1 MRGKRLLSV
10 VACSLGFSFCAG
22 AAGADAAAV
31 MESGQADKVMEA
43 GQMDNAMA
51 AGQAENVMAAGST
64 VVNTDRHRLLRDGK
78 GTGRDAVAE
87 AGSENMASGEA
98 EPKELSLQER
108 IQRILHPEDF
118 MPPKP
123 AEAVMSSDDNM
134 IMGGAVATQEQC
146 VRYLL
151 RNNPYPKLNVSPQE
165 LVAYYYEE
173 GSRVGIRPDIAFAQ
187 ALKETGYFRYG
198 GTVVPAQNN
207 YCGLGTTSATVRGA
221 YFATPRLGVKAHIQH
236 LLAYASTEKPDDN
249 IVDPRYDL
257 VRNSYGE
264 KTLNRWQDLN
274 GRWAVP
280 GVGYGQSILNDY
292 YKGIIN
298 S

>member
-10 VACSLGFSFCAG
+10 VACSLGFYFFAG

-31 MESGQADKVMEA
+31 MEAGQADKVME
-43 GQMDNAMA
+43 
-51 AGQAENVMAAGST
+51 AGST

-123 AEAVMSSDDNM
+123 AEAGMSSDDNM

>member
-10 VACSLGFSFCAG
+10 VACGLSVLLWLGTGS
-22 AAGADAAAV
+22 ADAAAIRDAKR
-31 MESGQADKVMEA
+31 SGNVQAV
-43 GQMDNAMA
+43 
-51 AGQAENVMAAGST
+51 GST
-64 VVNTDRHRLLRDGK
+64 IVNTDRHKSLRSGDVMDRNEVADDG
-78 GTGRDAVAE
+78 VE
-87 AGSENMASGEA
+87 AMSAAGQPE
-98 EPKELSLQER
+98 KKLSLQER
-108 IQRILHPEDF
+108 IQRILHPEQF
-118 MPPKP
+118 QPPKP
-123 AEAVMSSDDNM
+123 AEPVMSSDDNM

-173 GSRVGIRPDIAFAQ
+173 GSRTGIRPDIAFAQ

-264 KTLNRWQDLN
+264 KTLTRWQDLN

>member
-10 VACSLGFSFCAG
+10 VACSLSFLFFAG
-22 AAGADAAAV
+22 IGSADATT
-31 MESGQADKVMEA
+31 GRQA
-43 GQMDNAMA
+43 GQPEDVRVS
-51 AGQAENVMAAGST
+51 GRT
-64 VVNTDRHRLLRDGK
+64 VVNTDRHKSLRSGDVMD
-78 GTGRDAVAE
+78 RNEVADEGVE
-87 AGSENMASGEA
+87 AMSAA
-98 EPKELSLQER
+98 EKPEKALSLQER

-123 AEAVMSSDDNM
+123 AVVAMSNDDNM

-173 GSRVGIRPDIAFAQ
+173 GSRTGIRPDIAFAQ

-264 KTLNRWQDLN
+264 KTLTRWQDLN

>member
-10 VACSLGFSFCAG
+10 VACSLGFYFFAG

-31 MESGQADKVMEA
+31 MEAGQADKVME
-43 GQMDNAMA
+43 
-51 AGQAENVMAAGST
+51 AGST

-123 AEAVMSSDDNM
+123 AEVVMSSDDNM

>member
-1 MRGKRLLSV
+1 MRGKRLLSI
-10 VACSLGFSFCAG
+10 VACSLGFCFFAG

-31 MESGQADKVMEA
+31 ME
-43 GQMDNAMA
+43 

-123 AEAVMSSDDNM
+123 AEVVMSSDDNM

>member
-1 MRGKRLLSV
+1 MRGNRLLSV
-10 VACSLGFSFCAG
+10 VACGLSVLLWLGTGS
-22 AAGADAAAV
+22 ADAAAIRDAKR
-31 MESGQADKVMEA
+31 SGNVQAV
-43 GQMDNAMA
+43 
-51 AGQAENVMAAGST
+51 GST
-64 VVNTDRHRLLRDGK
+64 VVNTDRHKSLRSGDVMDRNEVADDG
-78 GTGRDAVAE
+78 VE
-87 AGSENMASGEA
+87 AMSAAGQPE
-98 EPKELSLQER
+98 KKLSLQER
-108 IQRILHPEDF
+108 IQRILHPEQF
-118 MPPKP
+118 QPPKP
-123 AEAVMSSDDNM
+123 AEPVMSSDDNM

-173 GSRVGIRPDIAFAQ
+173 GSRAGIRPDIAFAQ

-264 KTLNRWQDLN
+264 KTLTRWQDLN

>member
-10 VACSLGFSFCAG
+10 VACSLGFYFFAG

-31 MESGQADKVMEA
+31 ME
-43 GQMDNAMA
+43 

-123 AEAVMSSDDNM
+123 AEVVMSSDDNM

>member
-10 VACSLGFSFCAG
+10 VACSLGFCFFAG

-31 MESGQADKVMEA
+31 ME
-43 GQMDNAMA
+43 

>member
-10 VACSLGFSFCAG
+10 VACSLGFYFFAG

-31 MESGQADKVMEA
+31 ME
-43 GQMDNAMA
+43 

>member
-1 MRGKRLLSV
+1 MSGKRLLSI
-10 VACSLGFSFCAG
+10 VACSLGFCFFAG

-31 MESGQADKVMEA
+31 ME
-43 GQMDNAMA
+43 

>member
-10 VACSLGFSFCAG
+10 VACSLGFYFFAG

-31 MESGQADKVMEA
+31 MEAGQADKVMEA
-43 GQMDNAMA
+43 GQMDNA
-51 AGQAENVMAAGST
+51 MAAGST

-173 GSRVGIRPDIAFAQ
+173 GSRAGIRPDIAFAQ

>member
-10 VACSLGFSFCAG
+10 VACSLGFYFFAG

-31 MESGQADKVMEA
+31 ME
-43 GQMDNAMA
+43 

-87 AGSENMASGEA
+87 AGSEKMASGEA

-165 LVAYYYEE
+165 LVAYYYGE

>member
-10 VACSLGFSFCAG
+10 VACSLGFCFFAG

-31 MESGQADKVMEA
+31 MEAGQADKVMEA
-43 GQMDNAMA
+43 GQMDNA
-51 AGQAENVMAAGST
+51 MAAGST

-87 AGSENMASGEA
+87 AGSENMAFGEA

-151 RNNPYPKLNVSPQE
+151 RNNP
-165 LVAYYYEE
+165 
-173 GSRVGIRPDIAFAQ
+173 
-187 ALKETGYFRYG
+187 
-198 GTVVPAQNN
+198 
-207 YCGLGTTSATVRGA
+207 
-221 YFATPRLGVKAHIQH
+221 
-236 LLAYASTEKPDDN
+236 
-249 IVDPRYDL
+249 
-257 VRNSYGE
+257 
-264 KTLNRWQDLN
+264 
-274 GRWAVP
+274 
-280 GVGYGQSILNDY
+280 
-292 YKGIIN
+292 
-298 S
+298 

>member
-10 VACSLGFSFCAG
+10 VACSLGFYFFAG

-31 MESGQADKVMEA
+31 MEAGQADKVME
-43 GQMDNAMA
+43 
-51 AGQAENVMAAGST
+51 AGST

-264 KTLNRWQDLN
+264 KTLTRWQDLN

-280 GVGYGQSILNDY
+280 GAGYGQSILNDY

>member
-10 VACSLGFSFCAG
+10 VACSLGFYFFAG

-31 MESGQADKVMEA
+31 MEAGQADKVMEA

-51 AGQAENVMAAGST
+51 AGQAENVMAAGSR

>member
-10 VACSLGFSFCAG
+10 VACSFGFYFFAG

-31 MESGQADKVMEA
+31 MEAGQADKVMEA
-43 GQMDNAMA
+43 GQMDNA
-51 AGQAENVMAAGST
+51 MAAGST

>member
-1 MRGKRLLSV
+1 MRGKRLLSI
-10 VACSLGFSFCAG
+10 VACSLGFCFFAG

-31 MESGQADKVMEA
+31 ME
-43 GQMDNAMA
+43 

>member
-10 VACSLGFSFCAG
+10 VACGLSVLLWLGTGS
-22 AAGADAAAV
+22 ADAAAIRDAKR
-31 MESGQADKVMEA
+31 SGNVQAV
-43 GQMDNAMA
+43 
-51 AGQAENVMAAGST
+51 GST
-64 VVNTDRHRLLRDGK
+64 VVNTDRHKSLRSGDVMDRNEVADDG
-78 GTGRDAVAE
+78 VE
-87 AGSENMASGEA
+87 AMSAAGQLE
-98 EPKELSLQER
+98 KKLSLQER
-108 IQRILHPEDF
+108 IQRILHPEQF
-118 MPPKP
+118 QPPKP
-123 AEAVMSSDDNM
+123 AEPVMSSDDNM

-173 GSRVGIRPDIAFAQ
+173 GSRAGIRPDIAFAQ

-264 KTLNRWQDLN
+264 KTLTRWQDLN

>member
-1 MRGKRLLSV
+1 MRGKKLLLAA
-10 VACSLGFSFCAG
+10 ACSIGVFMWAG
-22 AAGADAAAV
+22 AGGVDAAAV
-31 MESGQADKVMEA
+31 SDEGRRVQ
-43 GQMDNAMA
+43 NR
-51 AGQAENVMAAGST
+51 T
-64 VVNTDRHRLLRDGK
+64 VVNTDRHRTLRVREGIE
-78 GTGRDAVAE
+78 TIE
-87 AGSENMASGEA
+87 AADTGSENAGAVALEDR
-98 EPKELSLQER
+98 PLSLQER
-108 IQRILHPEDF
+108 IQRILYQGDVQQQSKTVA
-118 MPPKP
+118 MGR
-123 AEAVMSSDDNM
+123 DDNM

-151 RNNPYPKLNVSPQE
+151 SHNPYPKLNVSPQE

-173 GSRVGIRPDIAFAQ
+173 GSRTGIRPDIAFAQ

-236 LLAYASTEKPDDN
+236 LLAYASTEKPEDN

-257 VRNSYGE
+257 VRNSYGQQ
-264 KTLNRWQDLN
+264 TLTRWQDLN

-292 YKGIIN
+292 YRGILD

>member
-10 VACSLGFSFCAG
+10 VACSLGFYFFAG

-31 MESGQADKVMEA
+31 ME
-43 GQMDNAMA
+43 

-108 IQRILHPEDF
+108 IHRILHPEDF

>member
-10 VACSLGFSFCAG
+10 VACSLGFYFFAG

-31 MESGQADKVMEA
+31 ME
-43 GQMDNAMA
+43 

-98 EPKELSLQER
+98 ETKELSLQER

>member
-1 MRGKRLLSV
+1 MRGKRLLSI
-10 VACSLGFSFCAG
+10 VACSLGFCFFAG

-31 MESGQADKVMEA
+31 ME
-43 GQMDNAMA
+43 

-134 IMGGAVATQEQC
+134 IMGGAVATQ
-146 VRYLL
+146 
-151 RNNPYPKLNVSPQE
+151 
-165 LVAYYYEE
+165 
-173 GSRVGIRPDIAFAQ
+173 
-187 ALKETGYFRYG
+187 
-198 GTVVPAQNN
+198 
-207 YCGLGTTSATVRGA
+207 
-221 YFATPRLGVKAHIQH
+221 
-236 LLAYASTEKPDDN
+236 
-249 IVDPRYDL
+249 
-257 VRNSYGE
+257 
-264 KTLNRWQDLN
+264 
-274 GRWAVP
+274 
-280 GVGYGQSILNDY
+280 
-292 YKGIIN
+292 
-298 S
+298 

>member
-10 VACSLGFSFCAG
+10 VACSLGFYFFAG

-31 MESGQADKVMEA
+31 ME
-43 GQMDNAMA
+43 

-123 AEAVMSSDDNM
+123 AEVVMSSDDNM

-173 GSRVGIRPDIAFAQ
+173 GSRVGIRPDIAVAQ